1 MRKGMK
7 IVAGVLATVVM
18 GGALVYYNFIDKAIP
33 QGVEVGATCPNFV
46 VNTYKVEEGEF
57 KVGGENFSLS
67 GERALNP
74 DKVIVINFWATYCGP
89 CKAELPEFDRFQKE
103 YKDDVT
109 VITLDGEVSISEE
122 KLANWM
128 NTNKDAVG
136 WNEFEILF
144 GRYEESQD
152 NVYTKLGFSSGA
164 LPATLVVDTE
174 GLIAFKKEGSMHYE
188 DLVEIVT
195 PLFK

>member
-1 MRKGMK
+1 MSKLK
-7 IVAGVLATVVM
+7 IVAGALAGVVM
-18 GGALVYYNFIDKAIP
+18 VGSLTYYNFIDKAIP

-46 VNTYKVEEGEF
+46 VPTYKVEDGEF
-57 KVGGENFSLS
+57 KVGGETFSLS
-67 GERALNP
+67 GERALHP
-74 DKVIVINFWATYCGP
+74 EKVIVINFWATYCGP
-89 CKAELPEFDRFQKE
+89 CKAELPEFDQFQKA

-109 VITLDGEVSISEE
+109 VITLDGEVSISAE
-122 KLANWM
+122 KLATWM

-136 WNEFEILF
+136 WEDFEILF

-174 GLIAFKKEGSMHYE
+174 GVIAFKKEGSMHYE

>member
-1 MRKGMK
+1 MSKLK
-7 IVAGVLATVVM
+7 IVAGALAGVVM
-18 GGALVYYNFIDKAIP
+18 VGSLTYYNFIDKAIP
-33 QGVEVGATCPNFV
+33 QGVEVGATCPDFV
-46 VNTYKVEEGEF
+46 VPTYKVEDGDF

-67 GERALNP
+67 GERALHP
-74 DKVIVINFWATYCGP
+74 EKVVVINFWATYCGP
-89 CKAELPEFDRFQKE
+89 CKAELPEFDQFQKD
-103 YKDDVT
+103 YKDEVT

-122 KLANWM
+122 QLANWM

-136 WNEFEILF
+136 WENFDILF
-144 GRYEESQD
+144 GRYEESVD

-164 LPATLVVDTE
+164 LPATLVVDTD
-174 GLIAFKKEGSMHYE
+174 GLIAFKKEGSMHYA